1 MKELTTNNN
10 YFAALTG
17 LRAIAAFMVYFHHFN
32 PINATVFGQGVYDF
46 FSELHI
52 GVTLF
57 FVLSGFLI
65 AYRYYN
71 LEKIDFKNYMIN
83 RFSRIYPMYFLL
95 TTLTFLFLAILHAQ
109 YSFSDFKIYL
119 LNITFLRGFF
129 DDFKFSG
136 VGQGWSLTV
145 EEMFYIVAPLL
156 FIVIKK
162 KNFFLLILPIII
174 LMLGFLLVFIFQDYS
189 FYGFMKTQNFMLD
202 FTFFG
207 RCIEFFIG
215 ISLAIF
221 IKKFKKINFMFIT
234 YFGLFS
240 ICFFVFILSI
250 LKIGDSNGT
259 DCFLGKLVNTLG
271 LPLLGIAPL
280 FIGLIYEKTLISK
293 ILESK
298 LFQILGKS
306 SYVFYLIHMGIFIN
320 ILNKISENYI
330 FHFLSLNIIAVLMY
344 KFIEAPLNYFLRKY
358 LNHLI

>member
-1 MKELTTNNN
+1 
-10 YFAALTG
+10 
-17 LRAIAAFMVYFHHFN
+17 MVYFHHFN
-32 PINATVFGQGVYDF
+32 PINAAVFGQGVYDF

-71 LEKIDFKNYMIN
+71 LEKIDFKHYMIN

-95 TTLTFLFLAILHAQ
+95 TTLTFLFFAALQGQ

-136 VGQGWSLTV
+136 IAQGWSLTV

-162 KNFFLLILPIII
+162 SKFFLLALPMLILGI
-174 LMLGFLLVFIFQDYS
+174 GFLLVFIFQDYS
-189 FYGFMKTQNFMLD
+189 FYGFMKIQNFMLD

-221 IKKFKKINFMFIT
+221 SKKFQISKFRFVT

-240 ICFFVFILSI
+240 ICFFVYILSI
-250 LKIGDSNGT
+250 LKGDNSNGT
-259 DCFLGKLVNTLG
+259 DCFLGKVINTVA
-271 LPLLGIAPL
+271 LPLFGIAPL
-280 FIGLIYEKTLISK
+280 FIGLIYEKTFFSK

-306 SYVFYLIHMGIFIN
+306 SYVFYLIHMGFFLT
-320 ILNKISENYI
+320 ILAKISDNYI
-330 FHFLSLNIIAVLMY
+330 FHFLSLNILAIILY
-344 KFIEAPLNYFLRKY
+344 KFVEAPLNLFLRNY
-358 LNHLI
+358 FISYRNF

>member
-1 MKELTTNNN
+1 MKDIQTNNG
-10 YFAALTG
+10 YFSALTG
-17 LRAIAAFMVYFHHFN
+17 VRAIAAFMVYFHHFN
-32 PINATVFGQGVYDF
+32 PISKNIFGQGVYDF

-71 LEKIDFKNYMIN
+71 LDKIDFKDYMIN

-95 TTLTFLFLAILHAQ
+95 TTLTFVFFGIFYSQ

-129 DDFKFSG
+129 DNFKFSG
-136 VGQGWSLTV
+136 ISQGWSLTV
-145 EEMFYIVAPLL
+145 EETFYIVAPLL

-162 KNFFLLILPIII
+162 SKYFLFILPILI
-174 LMLGFLLVFIFQDYS
+174 LMIGFLLVYTFQDCS
-189 FYGFMKTQNFMLD
+189 FYGLIKTQNFMLD

-221 IKKFKKINFMFIT
+221 IKKFQDLNFRFIT

-240 ICFFVFILSI
+240 ICFFVFLLSI
-250 LKIGDSNGT
+250 LKVGDGFGT
-259 DCFLGKLVNTLG
+259 NCIFGKIINTLL
-271 LPLLGIAPL
+271 LPLFGIAPL
-280 FIGLIYEKTLISK
+280 FMGLMYEKTLISK
-293 ILESK
+293 TLESR

-306 SYVFYLIHMGIFIN
+306 SYVFYLIHLGIFVT
-320 ILNKISENYI
+320 ILNKIGENYI
-330 FHFLSLNIIAVLMY
+330 FHFVSLNIIAIILY
-344 KFIEAPLNYFLRKY
+344 KYLELPINLFLRKY
-358 LNHLI
+358 LKKN